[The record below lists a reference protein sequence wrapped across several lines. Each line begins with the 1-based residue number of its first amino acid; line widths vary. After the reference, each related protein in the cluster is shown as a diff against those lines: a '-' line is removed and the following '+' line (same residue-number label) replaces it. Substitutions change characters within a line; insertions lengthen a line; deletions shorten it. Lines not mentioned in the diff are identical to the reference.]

1 MAGILTPLQLTAAAG
16 LLANTGLKPFPPT
29 LMSAIVTFNATTVIT
44 NFIAAVNFYKAQSF
58 ATQSTLESLLSIG
71 STDCPALGNSIPT
84 SPIGTYPYLRTEY
97 LTTPFNATDGSTLDP
112 SGFSNLIEQTC
123 AAYLGNGDVGRFAQG
138 FMAVQGYINTTNQFI
153 NSAVNA
159 QTYLG
164 PTFTN
169 MDALITNS
177 VSDVNP
183 DFGNFATDLANQG
196 NLTNLNDIKLYGTPA
211 GLLRQLAAEGNMVGG
226 VFAPVQTPLLAA
238 GLSAKEI
245 QTLLA
250 GPSIV
255 SDNEYLRLQQLAYRG
270 MANVKG
276 TDLQQVLNILEVTT
290 PNITDMTDLL
300 DQTKIFPNSY
310 TTLLTPTP
318 NGPVPVYGTNGSVNM
333 NLADNVSA
341 YLASPNGCEDLGKVI
356 PPAQAVAN
364 KAVQVAFEQ
373 ITNIT
378 NSTIPAFADTIDTV
392 TRNPW
397 TSNTSYLANAVVANA
412 PAVPTVGN
420 LAQLNPGTV
429 FYRAQQDVPAGV
441 SINNDDYWL
450 PTTLGCGLSTMADLP
465 LIQAQTTPI
474 DPSVAAYF
482 SNTVAT
488 GTGPD
493 GTITTCDVI
502 GLAIDHDNF
511 ASQLTTATTAI
522 NALQP
527 TITAGSFVVG
537 KTYTI
542 IFVGT
547 TNFVAIGASANTI
560 GVTFTATG
568 AGSGTGT
575 ASQLAALNTAYTNIL
590 SAANDAAVL
599 TQITN
604 ANNAISALS
613 ASPYVT
619 TLNTA
624 WTYMANLMNLSAKYT
639 TEATIDYFTLPAG
652 DKVSTMSFVQQL
664 SVYGTQTCSCGPA
677 AFLNSVADTT
687 MLAGQGIV
695 GAMREGKNNQ
705 CLGEARLNVDTAPN
719 PQQEVSCVPAVIPV
733 Y

>member
-1 MAGILTPLQLTAAAG
+1 MAQGILTPLQLTAAAG

-138 FMAVQGYINTTNQFI
+138 FMAVQGYINTINQFI

-169 MDALITNS
+169 MDALTTNNI
-177 VSDVNP
+177 SDVNP

-211 GLLRQLAAEGNMVGG
+211 GLLRQIAAEGNMVGG

-238 GLSAKEI
+238 GLSVKEI

-250 GPSIV
+250 GPSTV
-255 SDNEYLRLQQLAYRG
+255 SDNEYLRLQKLAYQG
-270 MANVKG
+270 MANVTG
-276 TDLQQVLNILEVTT
+276 TDLQQVLSILEITT
-290 PNITDMTDLL
+290 PNISSMTDLL

-397 TSNTSYLANAVVANA
+397 NSNTSYLANAVVADA

-420 LAQLNPGTV
+420 LAQLSPSTV

-441 SINNDDYWL
+441 SINNTDYWL

-474 DPSVAAYF
+474 DSSVTAYF
-482 SNTVAT
+482 SNTMAT

-511 ASQLTTATTAI
+511 DTRLTT
-522 NALQP
+522 
-527 TITAGSFVVG
+527 
-537 KTYTI
+537 
-542 IFVGT
+542 
-547 TNFVAIGASANTI
+547 VADVIDGL
-560 GVTFTATG
+560 
-568 AGSGTGT
+568 GTGLDDL
-575 ASQLAALNTAYTNIL
+575 SQIYTL
-590 SAANDAAVL
+590 MLGSANDAAM
-599 TQITN
+599 IAYISSAN
-604 ANNAISALS
+604 AEIESIRSVHPDQVAAM
-613 ASPYVT
+613 
-619 TLNTA
+619 NTD
-624 WTYMANLMNLSAKYT
+624 WVYMANLMNLSAKYT

-652 DKVSTMSFVQQL
+652 DKISTMSFVQNLPQ
-664 SVYGTQTCSCGPA
+664 YGNQTDACGPA
-677 AFLNSVADTT
+677 AFLNSLANTDTLT
-687 MLAGQGIV
+687 GQAIV

-705 CLGEARLNVDTAPN
+705 SLGEARLNVNTTPGATLAVTP
-719 PQQEVSCVPAVIPV
+719 VPAVIPV

>member
-16 LLANTGLKPFPPT
+16 LLANTGIKPFPPA

-71 STDCPALGNSIPT
+71 STVCPALGNSIPT

-97 LTTPFNATDGSTLDP
+97 LVTPFNATDGSTLDP

-123 AAYLGNGDVGRFAQG
+123 AAYLGNGDVGRFTLG
-138 FMAVQGYINTTNQFI
+138 FMAVQGYINTTNQYI

-169 MDALITNS
+169 MDALTTNS
-177 VSDVNP
+177 ISDVNP

-196 NLTNLNDIKLYGTPA
+196 NLTSLNDIRLYGTPA

-238 GLSAKEI
+238 GLLVKEI

-250 GPSIV
+250 GPGTV
-255 SDNEYLRLQQLAYRG
+255 TDNEYLRLQQLAYQG
-270 MANVKG
+270 MANVTG
-276 TDLQQVLNILEVTT
+276 TDLQQVLSILEVTT
-290 PNITDMTDLL
+290 PNISSMADLL

-318 NGPVPVYGTNGSVNM
+318 NGPVPVYGTDGSVNM
-333 NLADNVSA
+333 NLSNNVSA

-373 ITNIT
+373 VTNIT
-378 NSTIPAFADTIDTV
+378 NTTIPVLADTIATV

-397 TSNTSYLANAVVANA
+397 NSNTSYLANTVVANA
-412 PAVPTVGN
+412 PAVPAVPAVGN
-420 LAQLNPGTV
+420 LAQLSPDTV

-441 SINNDDYWL
+441 SINNTDYWL

-474 DPSVAAYF
+474 DSSVADYF
-482 SNTVAT
+482 ANTVAT

-511 ASQLTTATTAI
+511 ATRLTNVAD
-522 NALQP
+522 
-527 TITAGSFVVG
+527 
-537 KTYTI
+537 I
-542 IFVGT
+542 IDGL
-547 TNFVAIGASANTI
+547 
-560 GVTFTATG
+560 
-568 AGSGTGT
+568 GTGLDDL
-575 ASQLAALNTAYTNIL
+575 SQIYFDM
-590 SAANDAAVL
+590 SSSANDAAM
-599 TQITN
+599 IAYISSAN
-604 ANNAISALS
+604 AEI
-613 ASPYVT
+613 ASIRSVHPDQVAAM
-619 TLNTA
+619 NTD
-624 WTYMANLMNLSAKYT
+624 WVYMANLMNLSAKYT

-687 MLAGQGIV
+687 MLAGQAIV

-705 CLGEARLNVDTAPN
+705 CLGESRLNVNTTPSPRLAVTP
-719 PQQEVSCVPAVIPV
+719 VPAVTPV

>member
-1 MAGILTPLQLTAAAG
+1 MAQGILTPLQLTAVAG

-71 STDCPALGNSIPT
+71 STVCPALGNSIPT

-169 MDALITNS
+169 MDALTTNS
-177 VSDVNP
+177 ISDVNP

-211 GLLRQLAAEGNMVGG
+211 GLLRQIAAEGNMVGG

-238 GLSAKEI
+238 GLSVKEI

-250 GPSIV
+250 GPATV
-255 SDNEYLRLQQLAYRG
+255 SDNEYLRLQQLAYQG
-270 MANVKG
+270 MANVTG
-276 TDLQQVLNILEVTT
+276 TDLQQVLSILEVTT
-290 PNITDMTDLL
+290 PNISSMTDLL

-378 NSTIPAFADTIDTV
+378 NSTIPALADTIDTV
-392 TRNPW
+392 SRNPW
-397 TSNTSYLANAVVANA
+397 NSNTSYLANAVVANA
-412 PAVPTVGN
+412 PAVLTVGN
-420 LAQLNPGTV
+420 LAQLSPNTV
-429 FYRAQQDVPAGV
+429 FYRAQQDVPTGV
-441 SINNDDYWL
+441 SINNTDYWL

-493 GTITTCDVI
+493 GNITTCDVI

-522 NALQP
+522 NALQ
-527 TITAGSFVVG
+527 TAGSL
-537 KTYTI
+537 
-542 IFVGT
+542 
-547 TNFVAIGASANTI
+547 
-560 GVTFTATG
+560 AT
-568 AGSGTGT
+568 
-575 ASQLAALNTAYTNIL
+575 LNTAYTNIL
-590 SAANDAAVL
+590 LAANDAAVL

-639 TEATIDYFTLPAG
+639 TEATIDYFTLSAG
-652 DKVSTMSFVQQL
+652 DKISTMSFVQNLPQ
-664 SVYGTQTCSCGPA
+664 YGNQTDACGPA
-677 AFLNSVADTT
+677 AFLNSLANTT
-687 MLAGQGIV
+687 TLTGQAIV

-705 CLGEARLNVDTAPN
+705 CLGEARLNVNTN
-719 PQQEVSCVPAVIPV
+719 PSATLAVTPVPAVTPV

>member
-1 MAGILTPLQLTAAAG
+1 MAQGILTPLQLTAAAG

-138 FMAVQGYINTTNQFI
+138 FMAVQGYINTINQFI

-169 MDALITNS
+169 MDALTTNNI
-177 VSDVNP
+177 SDVNP

-211 GLLRQLAAEGNMVGG
+211 GLLRQIAAEGNMVGG

-238 GLSAKEI
+238 GLSVKEI

-250 GPSIV
+250 GPSTV
-255 SDNEYLRLQQLAYRG
+255 SDNEYLRLQKLAYQG
-270 MANVKG
+270 MANVTG
-276 TDLQQVLNILEVTT
+276 TDLQQVLSILEITT
-290 PNITDMTDLL
+290 PNISSMTDLL

-397 TSNTSYLANAVVANA
+397 NSNTSYLANAVVANA

-420 LAQLNPGTV
+420 LAQLSPSTV

-441 SINNDDYWL
+441 SINTTDYWL

-474 DPSVAAYF
+474 DSSVTAYF
-482 SNTVAT
+482 SNTMAT

-511 ASQLTTATTAI
+511 DTRLTT
-522 NALQP
+522 
-527 TITAGSFVVG
+527 
-537 KTYTI
+537 
-542 IFVGT
+542 
-547 TNFVAIGASANTI
+547 VADVIDGL
-560 GVTFTATG
+560 
-568 AGSGTGT
+568 GTGLDDL
-575 ASQLAALNTAYTNIL
+575 SQIYTL
-590 SAANDAAVL
+590 MLGSANDAAM
-599 TQITN
+599 IAYISSAN
-604 ANNAISALS
+604 AEIESIRSVHPDQVAAM
-613 ASPYVT
+613 
-619 TLNTA
+619 NTD
-624 WTYMANLMNLSAKYT
+624 WVYMANLMNLSAKYT

-652 DKVSTMSFVQQL
+652 DKISTMSFVQNLPQ
-664 SVYGTQTCSCGPA
+664 YGNQTDACGPA
-677 AFLNSVADTT
+677 AFLNSLANTDTLT
-687 MLAGQGIV
+687 GQAIV

-705 CLGEARLNVDTAPN
+705 SLGEARLNVNTTPGATLAVTP
-719 PQQEVSCVPAVIPV
+719 VPAVIPV

>member
-1 MAGILTPLQLTAAAG
+1 MAGVLTPLQLTAAAG
-16 LLANTGLKPFPPT
+16 LLANTGIKPFPPA
-29 LMSAIVTFNATTVIT
+29 LMSAIVTFNATTVIS

-71 STDCPALGNSIPT
+71 STVCPALGNSIPT
-84 SPIGTYPYLRTEY
+84 SPVGTYPYLRTEY

-123 AAYLGNGDVGRFAQG
+123 AAYLGNGDVGRFTLG
-138 FMAVQGYINTTNQFI
+138 FMAVQGYINTTNQYI

-164 PTFTN
+164 PTFTD
-169 MDALITNS
+169 MDALTTNS
-177 VSDVNP
+177 ISNLNP

-196 NLTNLNDIKLYGTPA
+196 NLTNLNDLRSYGTPA

-226 VFAPVQTPLLAA
+226 VFGPVQMPLLAA
-238 GLSAKEI
+238 GLSTGEI
-245 QTLLA
+245 QTLLR
-250 GPSIV
+250 GQNTV
-255 SDNEYLRLQQLAYRG
+255 SENEYLRLQRLAYQG
-270 MANVKG
+270 MTNVTG
-276 TDLQQVLNILEVTT
+276 TDLQQVLSILEVTT
-290 PNITDMTDLL
+290 PNINSMADLL
-300 DQTKIFPNSY
+300 DQTIIFPNSY
-310 TTLLTPTP
+310 TTLQTPSP
-318 NGPVPVYGTNGSVNM
+318 EGPVLVYGPDASVNM
-333 NLADNVSA
+333 SLIDNVSA
-341 YLASPNGCEDLGKVI
+341 YLVSPNGCEDLGKVI

-373 ITNIT
+373 VTNIT
-378 NSTIPAFADTIDTV
+378 NTIMPVLADTINTLS
-392 TRNPW
+392 RNPW
-397 TSNTSYLANAVVANA
+397 NITIPYLANAVVADA
-412 PAVPTVGN
+412 LAVPAVGN
-420 LAQLNPGTV
+420 LAQLSPSTV
-429 FYRAQQDVPAGV
+429 FYRAQQDVPAGI
-441 SINNDDYWL
+441 SINNTDYWL

-474 DPSVAAYF
+474 DTSVAAYF

-537 KTYTI
+537 TTYTI

-599 TQITN
+599 TQITK

-639 TEATIDYFTLPAG
+639 TEATIDYFTLPVG
-652 DKVSTMSFVQQL
+652 DKISTMSFVQNLPQ
-664 SVYGTQTCSCGPA
+664 YGTQLDACGSA

-687 MLAGQGIV
+687 ILAGQAIV
-695 GAMREGKNNQ
+695 GTMREGKNNQ
-705 CLGEARLNVDTAPN
+705 CLGEAGLNVNTTPGATPAVAP
-719 PQQEVSCVPAVIPV
+719 VPAVTPV

>member
-1 MAGILTPLQLTAAAG
+1 MAGILTPLQMTAAAG
-16 LLANTGLKPFPPT
+16 LLANTGIKSFPPA

-71 STDCPALGNSIPT
+71 STVCPALGNSIPT
-84 SPIGTYPYLRTEY
+84 SPVGTYPYLRTEY

-123 AAYLGNGDVGRFAQG
+123 AAYLGNGDVGRFTLG
-138 FMAVQGYINTTNQFI
+138 FMAVQGYINTTNQYI

-169 MDALITNS
+169 MDALTTNS

-183 DFGNFATDLANQG
+183 EFINFATDLANQG

-211 GLLRQLAAEGNMVGG
+211 GILRQVASEGNMVGG
-226 VFAPVQTPLLAA
+226 LFGGVQTPLLAA
-238 GLSAKEI
+238 GLTAKDI

-250 GPSIV
+250 GPDTV
-255 SDNEYLRLQQLAYRG
+255 SENEYLRLQRLAYQG
-270 MANVKG
+270 MANVTG
-276 TDLQQVLNILEVTT
+276 AELQQVLNILEITT
-290 PNITDMTDLL
+290 PNIDNMADLL
-300 DQTKIFPNSY
+300 DQTKIFPYSY
-310 TTLLTPTP
+310 TTLQTPTP
-318 NGPVPVYGTNGSVNM
+318 EGPVPIYGTDGSENM

-341 YLASPNGCEDLGKVI
+341 YLASPNGCEDLGKVL
-356 PPAQAVAN
+356 PPSDAVAN
-364 KAVQVAFEQ
+364 KAVQVSLEQ

-378 NSTIPAFADTIDTV
+378 NTTLPALADTISAV
-392 TRNPW
+392 SRNPW
-397 TSNTSYLANAVVANA
+397 DINNSYLADTAVADA
-412 PAVPTVGN
+412 PAVQG
-420 LAQLNPGTV
+420 LAQLSPDTV

-441 SINNDDYWL
+441 NINNTDYWA

-493 GTITTCDVI
+493 GTINTCDVI
-502 GLAIDHDNF
+502 GLAVDHDDF

-522 NALQP
+522 NALQT

-537 KTYTI
+537 QTYTI
-542 IFVGT
+542 ITVGT
-547 TNFVAIGASANTI
+547 TNFIAIGASSNTV

-575 ASQLAALNTAYTNIL
+575 ASQLAALNTAYTTML
-590 SAANDAAVL
+590 AAGNDAAVL

-639 TEATIDYFTLPAG
+639 TEGVIDYFTFPAG
-652 DKVSTMSFVQQL
+652 DKVSTMSFVQNLPQ
-664 SVYGTQTCSCGPA
+664 YGTQLDACGPA
-677 AFLNSVADTT
+677 AFLTSVADTT
-687 MLAGQGIV
+687 MLAGQAIV

-705 CLGEARLNVDTAPN
+705 CLGEARLNVDTTPN
-719 PQQEVSCVPAVIPV
+719 PRLAVTPVPAVTPV

>member
-1 MAGILTPLQLTAAAG
+1 MAQGILTPLQLTAAAG
-16 LLANTGLKPFPPT
+16 LLANAGLKPFPPA

-58 ATQSTLESLLSIG
+58 ATQSTLERLLSIG
-71 STDCPALGNSIPT
+71 STVCPALGNSIPA

-138 FMAVQGYINTTNQFI
+138 FMAMQGYINTTNQFI

-169 MDALITNS
+169 MNALTTNS
-177 VSDVNP
+177 ISDVNP
-183 DFGNFATDLANQG
+183 NFGNFSTDLANQG
-196 NLTNLNDIKLYGTPA
+196 NLTNLNDLRLYGTPA

-226 VFAPVQTPLLAA
+226 VFAPVQTPLLAE

-245 QTLLA
+245 QTLLTGQA
-250 GPSIV
+250 TV
-255 SDNEYLRLQQLAYRG
+255 TDNEYLRLQRLAYQG
-270 MANVKG
+270 MTNVTG
-276 TDLQQVLNILEVTT
+276 TDLQQVLSILEVTT
-290 PNITDMTDLL
+290 PNITSMADLL

-318 NGPVPVYGTNGSVNM
+318 EGPVPVYGTDGSVNM
-333 NLADNVSA
+333 NLADNVSV
-341 YLASPNGCEDLGKVI
+341 YLASPNGCEDLSKVI

-373 ITNIT
+373 VTNIT
-378 NSTIPAFADTIDTV
+378 NTTIPAFGATIDTV

-397 TSNTSYLANAVVANA
+397 NINTLYLADAVVADA

-420 LAQLNPGTV
+420 LAQLSPNTV
-429 FYRAQQDVPAGV
+429 FYRAQQDVPTGIN
-441 SINNDDYWL
+441 INNTDYWL

-474 DPSVAAYF
+474 DSSVADYF
-482 SNTVAT
+482 ANTVAT

-493 GTITTCDVI
+493 GNITTCDVI

-511 ASQLTTATTAI
+511 ASQLNTATTAI
-522 NALQP
+522 NALQ
-527 TITAGSFVVG
+527 TAGSL
-537 KTYTI
+537 
-542 IFVGT
+542 
-547 TNFVAIGASANTI
+547 
-560 GVTFTATG
+560 AT
-568 AGSGTGT
+568 
-575 ASQLAALNTAYTNIL
+575 LNTAYTTML
-590 SAANDAAVL
+590 AAGNDAAIL

-639 TEATIDYFTLPAG
+639 TEATIDYFTLSAG
-652 DKVSTMSFVQQL
+652 DKISTMSFVQNLPQ
-664 SVYGTQTCSCGPA
+664 YGNQTDACGPA
-677 AFLNSVADTT
+677 AFLNSLANTT
-687 MLAGQGIV
+687 TLTGQAIV

-705 CLGEARLNVDTAPN
+705 CLGESRLNVNTTPSATLAVAP
-719 PQQEVSCVPAVIPV
+719 VPAVTPV

>member
-16 LLANTGLKPFPPT
+16 LLANTGIKSFPPA
-29 LMSAIVTFNATTVIT
+29 LMSAIVTFNATTVIS
-44 NFIAAVNFYKAQSF
+44 NFIAAVNFYKAQAF

-71 STDCPALGNSIPT
+71 STVCPALGNSIPT
-84 SPIGTYPYLRTEY
+84 SPVGTYPYLRTEY

-123 AAYLGNGDVGRFAQG
+123 AAYLGNGDVGRFTLG
-138 FMAVQGYINTTNQFI
+138 FMAVQGYINTTNQYI

-164 PTFTN
+164 PTFTD
-169 MDALITNS
+169 MDALTTNS
-177 VSDVNP
+177 ISNLNP

-196 NLTNLNDIKLYGTPA
+196 NLTNLNDLRSYGTPA
-211 GLLRQLAAEGNMVGG
+211 GLLRQLTAEGNMVGG
-226 VFAPVQTPLLAA
+226 VFGPVQMPLLAA
-238 GLSAKEI
+238 GLSTGEI
-245 QTLLA
+245 QTLLR
-250 GPSIV
+250 GQNTV
-255 SDNEYLRLQQLAYRG
+255 SENEYLRLQRLAYQG
-270 MANVKG
+270 MTNVTG
-276 TDLQQVLNILEVTT
+276 TDLQQVLSILEVTT
-290 PNITDMTDLL
+290 PNINSMADLL
-300 DQTKIFPNSY
+300 DQTIIFPNSY
-310 TTLLTPTP
+310 TTLQTPSP
-318 NGPVPVYGTNGSVNM
+318 EGPVLVYGPDGSVNM
-333 NLADNVSA
+333 SLIDNVSA
-341 YLASPNGCEDLGKVI
+341 YLVSPNGCEDLGKVI

-373 ITNIT
+373 VTNIT
-378 NSTIPAFADTIDTV
+378 NTIMPVLADTINTLS
-392 TRNPW
+392 RNPW
-397 TSNTSYLANAVVANA
+397 NTTIPYLANAVVADA
-412 PAVPTVGN
+412 LAVPAVGN
-420 LAQLNPGTV
+420 LAQLSPSTV
-429 FYRAQQDVPAGV
+429 FYRAQQDVPAGI
-441 SINNDDYWL
+441 SINNTDYWL

-474 DPSVAAYF
+474 DTSVAAYF

-522 NALQP
+522 NALQ
-527 TITAGSFVVG
+527 TAGSL
-537 KTYTI
+537 
-542 IFVGT
+542 
-547 TNFVAIGASANTI
+547 
-560 GVTFTATG
+560 AT
-568 AGSGTGT
+568 
-575 ASQLAALNTAYTNIL
+575 LNTAYTTML
-590 SAANDAAVL
+590 VAGNDAAVL

-639 TEATIDYFTLPAG
+639 TEGTIDYFTFPAG
-652 DKVSTMSFVQQL
+652 DKVSTMSFVQNLPQ
-664 SVYGTQTCSCGPA
+664 YGTQLDACGPA

-687 MLAGQGIV
+687 ILAGQAMV

-705 CLGEARLNVDTAPN
+705 CLGEARLNVDTTPAPQLAVT
-719 PQQEVSCVPAVIPV
+719 PVPAVTPV

>member
-16 LLANTGLKPFPPT
+16 LLSNTGIKPFPPA

-44 NFIAAVNFYKAQSF
+44 NFLAAVNFYKAQSF

-71 STDCPALGNSIPT
+71 STVCPALGNSIPT
-84 SPIGTYPYLRTEY
+84 NPVGTYPYLRTEY

-123 AAYLGNGDVGRFAQG
+123 AAYLGNGDVGRFTLG
-138 FMAVQGYINTTNQFI
+138 FMAVQGYINTTNQYI

-169 MDALITNS
+169 MDALTTNS
-177 VSDVNP
+177 ISNLNP
-183 DFGNFATDLANQG
+183 EFENFAIDLANQG

-211 GLLRQLAAEGNMVGG
+211 GLLRQIAAEGNMVGG
-226 VFAPVQTPLLAA
+226 VFSPVQTPLLAA
-238 GLSAKEI
+238 GLTAKEV

-250 GPSIV
+250 GPTTV
-255 SDNEYLRLQQLAYRG
+255 SDNEYLRLQRLAYQG
-270 MANVKG
+270 MTNVTG
-276 TDLQQVLNILEVTT
+276 TELQQVLSILEVTT
-290 PNITDMTDLL
+290 PGINVMTDLL

-318 NGPVPVYGTNGSVNM
+318 EGPVPVYGTDGSVNM

-356 PPAQAVAN
+356 PPAQAVSN
-364 KAVQVAFEQ
+364 KAVQVALEQ
-373 ITNIT
+373 TSNIT
-378 NSTIPAFADTIDTV
+378 NTTMPALANTINTV
-392 TRNPW
+392 SRNPW
-397 TSNTSYLANAVVANA
+397 NINIPYLANDVVADA
-412 PAVPTVGN
+412 PSVPAVGN
-420 LAQLNPGTV
+420 LAQLTPDTV
-429 FYRAQQDVPAGV
+429 FYRAQQDVPAAG
-441 SINNDDYWL
+441 SDEAPTGININNTDYWL

-482 SNTVAT
+482 SSTLAT
-488 GTGPD
+488 GTGSD
-493 GTITTCDVI
+493 GNITTCDVI
-502 GLAIDHDNF
+502 GLAVDHDDF
-511 ASQLTTATTAI
+511 ATRLTTATTAI
-522 NALQP
+522 NALQ
-527 TITAGSFVVG
+527 TAGSL
-537 KTYTI
+537 
-542 IFVGT
+542 
-547 TNFVAIGASANTI
+547 
-560 GVTFTATG
+560 AT
-568 AGSGTGT
+568 
-575 ASQLAALNTAYTNIL
+575 LNTAYTTML
-590 SAANDAAVL
+590 AAGNDAAVL

-619 TLNTA
+619 ILNTA
-624 WTYMANLMNLSAKYT
+624 WTYMANLMNLSSKYT
-639 TEATIDYFTLPAG
+639 TEGAIDYFTFPAG
-652 DKVSTMSFVQQL
+652 DKISTMSFVQNLPQ
-664 SVYGTQTCSCGPA
+664 YGNQTDLCGPA

-687 MLAGQGIV
+687 TLTGQAIV

-705 CLGEARLNVDTAPN
+705 CLGEARLNVNTTPN
-719 PQQEVSCVPAVIPV
+719 PRPTVTPVPAVTPV

>member
-1 MAGILTPLQLTAAAG
+1 MAQGILTPLQLTAAAG
-16 LLANTGLKPFPPT
+16 LLANTGLKPFPPA
-29 LMSAIVTFNATTVIT
+29 LLSAIGTFNATTVIA

-71 STDCPALGNSIPT
+71 SAVCPALGNSIPT
-84 SPIGTYPYLRTEY
+84 SPIGTYPYLRAEY

-123 AAYLGNGDVGRFAQG
+123 AAYLGDGDVGRFAQG

-169 MDALITNS
+169 MDALTTNNI
-177 VSDVNP
+177 SDVNP
-183 DFGNFATDLANQG
+183 DFGNFATDLTNQG
-196 NLTNLNDIKLYGTPA
+196 NLTNLNDLRLYGTPA

-226 VFAPVQTPLLAA
+226 VFGPVQTPLLAA

-245 QTLLA
+245 QTLLT
-250 GPSIV
+250 GSDTV
-255 SDNEYLRLQQLAYRG
+255 TDNEYLRLQKLAYEG
-270 MANVKG
+270 MTNVTG
-276 TDLQQVLNILEVTT
+276 TDLQQVLNILEITT
-290 PNITDMTDLL
+290 PNITSMADLL

-310 TTLLTPTP
+310 TTLQTPSP
-318 NGPVPVYGTNGSVNM
+318 VGPVLVYGPDGSVNM
-333 NLADNVSA
+333 NLADNVSV

-356 PPAQAVAN
+356 PPSQAVAN

-378 NSTIPAFADTIDTV
+378 NATIPALADTIDTV

-397 TSNTSYLANAVVANA
+397 KSNTSYLANAVVADA

-420 LAQLNPGTV
+420 LAQLSPNTV
-429 FYRAQQDVPAGV
+429 FYRAQQDVPAGID
-441 SINNDDYWL
+441 INNDDYWL

-465 LIQAQTTPI
+465 LIQAQTAPI
-474 DPSVAAYF
+474 DPSVADYF

-511 ASQLTTATTAI
+511 ATQLTNVAD
-522 NALQP
+522 
-527 TITAGSFVVG
+527 
-537 KTYTI
+537 I
-542 IFVGT
+542 IDGL
-547 TNFVAIGASANTI
+547 
-560 GVTFTATG
+560 
-568 AGSGTGT
+568 GTGLDDL
-575 ASQLAALNTAYTNIL
+575 SQIYANMLG
-590 SAANDAAVL
+590 SANDAAM
-599 TQITN
+599 IAYISSAN
-604 ANNAISALS
+604 AEIESIRSVHPDQVVAM
-613 ASPYVT
+613 
-619 TLNTA
+619 NTD
-624 WTYMANLMNLSAKYT
+624 WVYMANLMNLSAKYT
-639 TEATIDYFTLPAG
+639 TEATIDYFTLSAG
-652 DKVSTMSFVQQL
+652 DKVSTMSFAQQL
-664 SVYGTQTCSCGPA
+664 SVYGTQNCSCGPA

-687 MLAGQGIV
+687 TLAGQAVV
-695 GAMREGKNNQ
+695 GTMREGKNNQ

-719 PQQEVSCVPAVIPV
+719 PQQEVSCVPAVTPV

>member
-16 LLANTGLKPFPPT
+16 LLANTGLKPFPPA
-29 LMSAIVTFNATTVIT
+29 LISAIVTFNATTVIT

-58 ATQSTLESLLSIG
+58 ATQSTLERLLSIG
-71 STDCPALGNSIPT
+71 SAVCPALGNSIPT
-84 SPIGTYPYLRTEY
+84 SPVGNYPYLRTEY

-153 NSAVNA
+153 NSVVNA

-169 MDALITNS
+169 MDALTTNS
-177 VSDVNP
+177 ISDVNP

-211 GLLRQLAAEGNMVGG
+211 GLLRQIAAEGNMVGG
-226 VFAPVQTPLLAA
+226 IFAPIQTPLLAA
-238 GLSAKEI
+238 GLSVKEI

-250 GPSIV
+250 GPATV
-255 SDNEYLRLQQLAYRG
+255 SDNEYLRLQQLAYQG
-270 MANVKG
+270 MANVTG

-290 PNITDMTDLL
+290 PNISSMTDLL

-373 ITNIT
+373 VTNIT
-378 NSTIPAFADTIDTV
+378 NTTIPALADTIDTV
-392 TRNPW
+392 TRNSW
-397 TSNTSYLANAVVANA
+397 DSNTSYLANAAVANA
-412 PAVPTVGN
+412 SGVPAVGN
-420 LAQLNPGTV
+420 LAQLTPSTV
-429 FYRAQQDVPAGV
+429 FYRAQQDVPTGID
-441 SINNDDYWL
+441 INDTDYWL

-465 LIQAQTTPI
+465 LIQTQTTPV

-511 ASQLTTATTAI
+511 DTRLTT
-522 NALQP
+522 
-527 TITAGSFVVG
+527 
-537 KTYTI
+537 
-542 IFVGT
+542 
-547 TNFVAIGASANTI
+547 VADVFDGL
-560 GVTFTATG
+560 
-568 AGSGTGT
+568 GTGLDDL
-575 ASQLAALNTAYTNIL
+575 SQIYTNML
-590 SAANDAAVL
+590 GSANDAAMISYIASANAE
-599 TQITN
+599 ITSIGSVYPDQV
-604 ANNAISALS
+604 AIM
-613 ASPYVT
+613 
-619 TLNTA
+619 NTN
-624 WTYMANLMNLSAKYT
+624 WVYMANLMNLSAKYT
-639 TEATIDYFTLPAG
+639 TEATIDYFTLSAG
-652 DKVSTMSFVQQL
+652 DKISTMSFVQNLPQ
-664 SVYGTQTCSCGPA
+664 YGNQTDACGPA
-677 AFLNSVADTT
+677 AFLNSLANTT
-687 MLAGQGIV
+687 TLTGQAIV

-705 CLGEARLNVDTAPN
+705 CLGEARLNLNTN
-719 PQQEVSCVPAVIPV
+719 PSATLAVTPVPAVTPV